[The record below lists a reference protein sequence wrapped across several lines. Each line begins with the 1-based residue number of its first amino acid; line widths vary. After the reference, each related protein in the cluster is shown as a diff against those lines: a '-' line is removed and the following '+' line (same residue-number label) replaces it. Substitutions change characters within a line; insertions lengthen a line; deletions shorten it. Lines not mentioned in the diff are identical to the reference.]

1 MNDPVSAKRAEI
13 MAIASGKGGVGKSV
27 ILTNLAVLLARHG
40 KRVLLL
46 DADLG
51 GANLH
56 TLLGVDRPTPTL
68 TDFLTRSVAELS
80 DTIVSTPFARLSLI
94 SGANALM
101 DMANPYAAQKAK
113 LLRHL
118 STVDFD
124 YVLID
129 LGAGS
134 TFTTL
139 DFLAAAHQTLL
150 VMMPTP
156 TSIEN
161 AYHLLKAV
169 LYRKIMRTLKRLNVD
184 HLLPR
189 GLDED
194 VRRGRRSAWDLLNEL
209 AHIDTA
215 LIVEAA
221 RLTRLLQP
229 RIIVNHANS
238 AEDLRLGRQVT
249 LACQRHLGLTADFLG
264 DIRTDERV
272 LSAVQQRRP
281 VCDVHPGCPFAT
293 ALEGIVLRLLK
304 YRHREHGG

>member
-1 MNDPVSAKRAEI
+1 VNSPVSGPRPKI
-13 MAIASGKGGVGKSV
+13 IAIASGKGGVGKSV
-27 ILTNLAVLLARHG
+27 ILTNLALLLARHG

-56 TLLGVDRPTPTL
+56 TMLGVDNPTPTL
-68 TDFLTRSVAELS
+68 TDFLTRQVADLS
-80 DTIVSTPFARLSLI
+80 STVVPTPFENLSLI

-118 STVDFD
+118 AVMDVD

-139 DFLAAAHQTLL
+139 DFLAAAHRTLMVL
-150 VMMPTP
+150 MPTP

-169 LYRKIMRTLKRLNVD
+169 LYRKIVRTLKRLKVE
-184 HLLPR
+184 HRLPA
-189 GLDED
+189 GLEED
-194 VRRGRRSAWDLLNEL
+194 VRRGRRPAWDMLSEL
-209 AHIDTA
+209 AQIDPA
-215 LIVEAA
+215 MSVEAA
-221 RLTRLLQP
+221 RLTRQLRPQ
-229 RIIVNHANS
+229 IIVNHANS
-238 AEDLRLGRQVT
+238 AEDLRLGRQVV
-249 LACQRHLGLTADFLG
+249 LSCQRHLGLDADFLG
-264 DIRTDERV
+264 DMRTDERV
-272 LSAVQQRRP
+272 LNAVQQRRP
-281 VCDVHPGCPFAT
+281 VCEVYPGSPFAT
-293 ALEGIVLRLLK
+293 ALEGIALRLLNDTEK
-304 YRHREHGG
+304 RS

>member
-1 MNDPVSAKRAEI
+1 MSVLVGTKCPEVLAV
-13 MAIASGKGGVGKSV
+13 ASGKGGVGKSV
-27 ILTNLAVLLARHG
+27 ILTNLAVLLARRG

-56 TLLGVDRPTPTL
+56 TMLGIDRPTPTL
-68 TDFLTRSVAELS
+68 TDFLTRSVADLT
-80 DTIVSTPFARLSLI
+80 DTIVPTPFANLSLI

-113 LLRHL
+113 LLRHIGN
-118 STVDFD
+118 VDFD

-150 VMMPTP
+150 VLMPTP
-156 TSIEN
+156 TSLEN

-169 LYRKIMRTLKRLNVD
+169 LYRKIMRTLKRLRVD

-194 VRRGRRSAWDLLNEL
+194 VRRGRRPAWDLLNEL
-209 AHIDTA
+209 ARIDSA
-215 LIVEAA
+215 LTVEAA
-221 RLTRLLQP
+221 RLTRQLQP
-229 RIIVNHANS
+229 RIIVNHANN
-238 AEDLRLGRQVT
+238 ADDMRLGRQIM

-272 LSAVQQRRP
+272 LGAVQQRRP
-281 VCDVHPGCPFAT
+281 VCDVYPGSPFAT
-293 ALEGIVLRLLK
+293 ALEGIVLRVVN
-304 YRHREHGG
+304 HRQVERGA